1 MKIIY
6 KVKGNKTMLWRE
18 HGKTENLPT
27 PSSYSADI
35 EDTDNDSYT
44 SKKTGALIDNP
55 IAVGMLKLSMAWDLN
70 SEEEAENIIQKTYKN
85 PLVLDVKV
93 PVVNGG
99 FLEGA
104 KFRVSKR
111 KVEMIDTELNTN
123 TSKTRW
129 KCSFNLMQKELTEAQ
144 KQAVKNANSQEAIMY
159 YNTSQ
164 NYKDKILKDSTQH
177 ELNIYIDG
185 NKIEENHIIDFK

>member
-1 MKIIY
+1 
-6 KVKGNKTMLWRE
+6 MLWRE
-18 HGKTENLPT
+18 HGATDNLPT
-27 PSSYSADI
+27 PSTYSADI

-55 IAVGMLKLSMAWDLN
+55 IAIGMLKLSMAWDLN
-70 SEEEAENIIQKTYKN
+70 SEAEAEELIQKTYKN

-144 KQAVKNANSQEAIMY
+144 KTAVKNVNS
-159 YNTSQ
+159 
-164 NYKDKILKDSTQH
+164 
-177 ELNIYIDG
+177 
-185 NKIEENHIIDFK
+185 